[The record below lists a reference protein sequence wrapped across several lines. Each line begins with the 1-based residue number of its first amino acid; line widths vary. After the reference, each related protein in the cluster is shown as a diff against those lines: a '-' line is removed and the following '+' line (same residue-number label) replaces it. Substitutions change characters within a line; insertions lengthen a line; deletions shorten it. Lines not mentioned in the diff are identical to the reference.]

1 MYESDLKISP
11 NFFLYTSYM
20 NSLDNGFEFPSN
32 LSENYESNT
41 SLDKYWI
48 SSVLKPI
55 AFSINGDTVIKDNFD
70 KDENHTEIETFDKIN
85 SVVYGR
91 CSSFVLKKPRYANEE
106 LILAFFF
113 FG

>member
-32 LSENYESNT
+32 LSENHESNT
-41 SLDKYWI
+41 SLDNYWL

-70 KDENHTEIETFDKIN
+70 KDEKSDKDN
-85 SVVYGR
+85 PSQKESGEDDD
-91 CSSFVLKKPRYANEE
+91 KPDEE
-106 LILAFFF
+106 KGSTLPNGNIQPIW
-113 FG
+113 